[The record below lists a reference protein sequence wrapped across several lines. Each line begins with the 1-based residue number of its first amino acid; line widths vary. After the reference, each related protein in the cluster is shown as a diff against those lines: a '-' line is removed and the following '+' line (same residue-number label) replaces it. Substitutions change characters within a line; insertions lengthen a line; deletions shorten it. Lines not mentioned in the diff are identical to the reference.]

1 MRREEIKAWLE
12 GLWHKQ
18 TLSGSWIFCGSEG
31 IGKSS
36 LATDLAKYVLSGG
49 RYDDEKTN
57 FQVLNGSH
65 PDFLLIRRGLTE
77 KEKKERQKVLDSG
90 KALDDEEELTRDR
103 NSFIGVDDIRS
114 IDKFI
119 HMSPSGF
126 SGWKMV
132 IIDSADE
139 MNLNASNA
147 LLKILEEPPEQTVMI
162 LISHN
167 QSRLLPT
174 ILSRCRKV
182 YFSCMRKDE
191 IVDGLRGLGFDISSE
206 EARGLSYLSG
216 GSLGKAI
223 FLKSNGGLNTYN
235 DILNLFINFP
245 QVNVNSIYKFTEKKE
260 KEEKSY
266 KLLKEVYITFLYRL
280 ICIQSGLIEEGYIS
294 ELEKEVTG
302 RILSLSDKEK
312 LLLLWERSTELF
324 NQAEVLYLDKKQ
336 VMVDSLLELSLCL

>member
-1 MRREEIKAWLE
+1 MNYNVKIDEFEGPLDLLLHLIKQDNIDIYDISIERITKQYLDYINQMESLNINIGANYLIMAAELMEMKSNMLLPQKKVEE
-12 GLWHKQ
+12 
-18 TLSGSWIFCGSEG
+18 
-31 IGKSS
+31 
-36 LATDLAKYVLSGG
+36 
-49 RYDDEKTN
+49 
-57 FQVLNGSH
+57 
-65 PDFLLIRRGLTE
+65 
-77 KEKKERQKVLDSG
+77 
-90 KALDDEEELTRDR
+90 DDEEELTRDR

-167 QSRLLPT
+167 QSKLLPT

-216 GSLGKAI
+216 GSLGKAV